1 MADISDY
8 TLADVLKDINGLEV
22 QLMHDRNQLYDY
34 MESIVIVMK
43 WSYAKQEFDNDI
55 IKESQSQDMAVMDY
69 LVESYN
75 SKFKN

>member
-1 MADISDY
+1 MNDIRDF
-8 TLADVLKDINGLEV
+8 TLADVLKDINGLEF
-22 QLMHDRNQLYDY
+22 QLMHDRNQVYDY

-55 IKESQSQDMAVMDY
+55 IKESQSQDMAVIDY

-75 SKFKN
+75 RKFKN

>member
-22 QLMHDRNQLYDY
+22 QLIHDRNQLYDY

-43 WSYAKQEFDNDI
+43 WSYAKQEFDNEI
-55 IKESQSQDMAVMDY
+55 IKEAQSQDMAVMDY

-75 SKFKN
+75 SKFNS

>member
-1 MADISDY
+1 MKDICNY
-8 TLADVLKDINGLEV
+8 TLADVLEDINCLETK
-22 QLMHDRNQLYDY
+22 LINDRNQLYDY

-43 WSYAKQEFDNDI
+43 WSYAKQEFDNEI

>member
-1 MADISDY
+1 MNDIRDF
-8 TLADVLKDINGLEV
+8 TLADVLKDINGLEF
-22 QLMHDRNQLYDY
+22 QSMHDRNQVYNY

-55 IKESQSQDMAVMDY
+55 IKESQSQDMAVIDY

-75 SKFKN
+75 RRFKN